1 MIMLQETLPR
11 FEHEALFY
19 RGEDDFLA
27 GLLPFVREGL
37 DLDEVV
43 IVA

>member
-1 MIMLQETLPR
+1 MTALREHALG

-27 GLLPFVREGL
+27 GLLPC
-37 DLDEVV
+37 
-43 IVA
+43 